1 MAKGDFIH
9 VKHTVGTDVILD
21 VVVADKAGRQV
32 DSSFV
37 TEGKVNWLKLEL
49 QSRSG
54 KVIESVLVPTEQILA
69 ITIHKK
75 DE

>member
-1 MAKGDFIH
+1 MAKGDFVH
-9 VKHTVGTDVILD
+9 VKHLVGTDVMLD
-21 VVVADKAGRQV
+21 VVSADKAGRQV
-32 DSSFV
+32 DASFV
-37 TEGKVNWLKLEL
+37 TEGKISWYKLEL